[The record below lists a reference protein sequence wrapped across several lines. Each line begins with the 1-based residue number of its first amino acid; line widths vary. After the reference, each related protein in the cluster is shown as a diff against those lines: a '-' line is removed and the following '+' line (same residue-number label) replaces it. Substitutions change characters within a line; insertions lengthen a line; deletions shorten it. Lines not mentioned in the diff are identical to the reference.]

1 LTDGSDLVVVAMMR
15 VCFRVIMHF
24 VMRRVIRVHVL
35 EFSMRAWAHPMTNA
49 TRVVLRAGG
58 DEAAFS
64 MMTVM
69 LSMMVT
75 ITVRAAIF

>member
-1 LTDGSDLVVVAMMR
+1 
-15 VCFRVIMHF
+15 
-24 VMRRVIRVHVL
+24 
-35 EFSMRAWAHPMTNA
+35 MTYA

-69 LSMMVT
+69 LSMMVI